1 MATDMPIT
9 DARDQLAEIVS
20 LAAYRGQVTYLT
32 RHGKRVAAIVP
43 ADDAEEIERIEDT
56 WLAKQAE
63 TAQANIRA
71 GHPTVALADVLS
83 RLGVTEEDLKAAVT
97 EAEQERADLET
108 DLGRAA

>member
-43 ADDAEEIERIEDT
+43 ADDAEEIERIEDA

-63 TAQANIRA
+63 AAQAGIRA
-71 GHPTVALADVLS
+71 GDRTVSLADVLTK
-83 RLGVTEEDLKAAVT
+83 LGVTDEDLKAAAA
-97 EAEQERADLET
+97 EAAQKQADLGT